1 MKRSIGNTGLA
12 VLAASMLLVTAGC
25 GSGDEAST
33 TTTTKATPSTSTFD
47 GAENKTVV
55 ADLAAAGNFTVLTRL
70 LKAAGLVKTLSGP
83 GPFTVFAPTDQA
95 FEARAADLGVPL
107 EDVLQGLIDDRALLT
122 DMLLYHVVPG
132 NLSAADV
139 VALDGQKVETLSGE
153 KWTVLVD
160 GENVSIKD
168 GFDQDI
174 NVSDVDVAA
183 SNGVIHVVDNVLD
196 GALPGHKR
204 DDAASTTTT
213 TKAIPYASTFDGAA
227 DKTVV
232 ADLAAAGNFT
242 VLTRLLKAV
251 GLVKTLSG
259 PGPFTVFA
267 PTDQAFEAVAADL
280 GIPLED
286 LLQTLIANRALL
298 TDILLYHV
306 VPGNLSAADVV
317 ALDGQKVETLAG
329 EKWTVLVDGENV
341 SVKDGYGQVVNVIDV
356 DVAASNGVIHVVDRP
371 FNGAMPESK

>member
-55 ADLAAAGNFTVLTRL
+55 ADLAAAGNFTVLARL

-83 GPFTVFAPTDQA
+83 GPFTVFAPTDKA
-95 FEARAADLGVPL
+95 FEARAADLGIPL
-107 EDVLQGLIDDRALLT
+107 EDVLQGLIADRALLT

-168 GFDQDI
+168 GFDQDS

-196 GALPGHKR
+196 GALPGHKW
-204 DDAASTTTT
+204 DDAASTTTI
-213 TKAIPYASTFDGAA
+213 TKAIPYTSTFDGAA

-242 VLTRLLKAV
+242 VLTRLLKAA

-267 PTDQAFEAVAADL
+267 PTDKAFEARAADL

-286 LLQTLIANRALL
+286 VLQGLIADRALL
-298 TDILLYHV
+298 TDMLLYHV

>member
-55 ADLAAAGNFTVLTRL
+55 ADLAAAGNFTVLARL

-95 FEARAADLGVPL
+95 FEAVAADLGIPL
-107 EDVLQGLIDDRALLT
+107 EDLLQTLIANRALLT
-122 DMLLYHVVPG
+122 DILLYHVVPG

-168 GFDQDI
+168 GFDQDS

-196 GALPGHKR
+196 GALPGHKW
-204 DDAASTTTT
+204 DDAASTTTI
-213 TKAIPYASTFDGAA
+213 TKAIPYTSTFDGAA

>member
-55 ADLAAAGNFTVLTRL
+55 ADLAAAGNFTVLARL

-95 FEARAADLGVPL
+95 FEARAADLGIPL
-107 EDVLQGLIDDRALLT
+107 EDVLQSLIDDRALLT

-168 GFDQDI
+168 GFDQDS

-196 GALPGHKR
+196 GALPGHKW
-204 DDAASTTTT
+204 DDAASTTTI
-213 TKAIPYASTFDGAA
+213 TKAIPYTSTFDGAA

-242 VLTRLLKAV
+242 VLTRLLKAA

-267 PTDQAFEAVAADL
+267 PTDQAFEARAADL

-286 LLQTLIANRALL
+286 VLQSLIDDRALL
-298 TDILLYHV
+298 TDMLLYHV

>member
-47 GAENKTVV
+47 GAEN
-55 ADLAAAGNFTVLTRL
+55 
-70 LKAAGLVKTLSGP
+70 
-83 GPFTVFAPTDQA
+83 
-95 FEARAADLGVPL
+95 
-107 EDVLQGLIDDRALLT
+107 
-122 DMLLYHVVPG
+122 
-132 NLSAADV
+132 
-139 VALDGQKVETLSGE
+139 
-153 KWTVLVD
+153 
-160 GENVSIKD
+160 
-168 GFDQDI
+168 
-174 NVSDVDVAA
+174 
-183 SNGVIHVVDNVLD
+183 
-196 GALPGHKR
+196 
-204 DDAASTTTT
+204 
-213 TKAIPYASTFDGAA
+213 
-227 DKTVV
+227 KTVV

-317 ALDGQKVETLAG
+317 ALDGQKVETLSGEKWTVLVDGENVSIKDGFDQDSNVSDVDVAASNGVIHVVDNVLDGALPGRNSDDAASTTTTTNATPYTTTFDGAADKTVVADLAAAGNFTVLTRLLKAVGLVKTLSGPGPFTVFAPTDEAFEAAAAYLGVPLEDVLQQLIANRALLTDVLLYHVVPGNLRAADVVALDGQKVETLAG

>member
-55 ADLAAAGNFTVLTRL
+55 ADLAAAGNFTVLARL

-83 GPFTVFAPTDQA
+83 GPFTVFAPTDKA
-95 FEARAADLGVPL
+95 FEARAADLGIPL

-168 GFDQDI
+168 GFDQDS

-196 GALPGHKR
+196 GALPGHKW
-204 DDAASTTTT
+204 DDAASTTTI
-213 TKAIPYASTFDGAA
+213 TKAIPYTSTFDGAA

-306 VPGNLSAADVV
+306 VPGNLRAADVV

>member
-55 ADLAAAGNFTVLTRL
+55 ADLAAAGNFTVLARL

-83 GPFTVFAPTDQA
+83 GPFTVFAPTDKA
-95 FEARAADLGVPL
+95 FEARAADLGIPL

-168 GFDQDI
+168 GFDQDS

-196 GALPGHKR
+196 GALPGHKW
-204 DDAASTTTT
+204 DDAASTTTI
-213 TKAIPYASTFDGAA
+213 TKAIPYTSTFDGAA

>member
-33 TTTTKATPSTSTFD
+33 TTTTKATTSTSTFD

-139 VALDGQKVETLSGE
+139 VALDGQKVENLAGE

-168 GFDQDI
+168 GFEQDS
-174 NVSDVDVAA
+174 NVIDVDVAA

-196 GALPGHKR
+196 GALPGHKW

-213 TKAIPYASTFDGAA
+213 TKAIPYTSTFDGAA

-341 SVKDGYGQVVNVIDV
+341 SVKDGFEQDSNVIDV

>member
-122 DMLLYHVVPG
+122 DMLRYHVVPG

-139 VALDGQKVETLSGE
+139 VALDGQ
-153 KWTVLVD
+153 
-160 GENVSIKD
+160 
-168 GFDQDI
+168 
-174 NVSDVDVAA
+174 
-183 SNGVIHVVDNVLD
+183 
-196 GALPGHKR
+196 
-204 DDAASTTTT
+204 
-213 TKAIPYASTFDGAA
+213 
-227 DKTVV
+227 
-232 ADLAAAGNFT
+232 
-242 VLTRLLKAV
+242 
-251 GLVKTLSG
+251 
-259 PGPFTVFA
+259 
-267 PTDQAFEAVAADL
+267 
-280 GIPLED
+280 
-286 LLQTLIANRALL
+286 
-298 TDILLYHV
+298 
-306 VPGNLSAADVV
+306 
-317 ALDGQKVETLAG
+317 
-329 EKWTVLVDGENV
+329 
-341 SVKDGYGQVVNVIDV
+341 
-356 DVAASNGVIHVVDRP
+356 
-371 FNGAMPESK
+371 

>member
-55 ADLAAAGNFTVLTRL
+55 ADLAPAGNFTVLTRL

-267 PTDQAFEAVAADL
+267 PTDQAFEARAADL
-280 GIPLED
+280 GVPLED
-286 LLQTLIANRALL
+286 VLQGLIDDRALL
-298 TDILLYHV
+298 TDMLLYHV

>member
-33 TTTTKATPSTSTFD
+33 TTTTKAIPYTSTFD
-47 GAENKTVV
+47 GAADKTVV

-122 DMLLYHVVPG
+122 DML
-132 NLSAADV
+132 
-139 VALDGQKVETLSGE
+139 
-153 KWTVLVD
+153 
-160 GENVSIKD
+160 
-168 GFDQDI
+168 
-174 NVSDVDVAA
+174 
-183 SNGVIHVVDNVLD
+183 
-196 GALPGHKR
+196 R
-204 DDAASTTTT
+204 
-213 TKAIPYASTFDGAA
+213 
-227 DKTVV
+227 
-232 ADLAAAGNFT
+232 
-242 VLTRLLKAV
+242 
-251 GLVKTLSG
+251 
-259 PGPFTVFA
+259 
-267 PTDQAFEAVAADL
+267 
-280 GIPLED
+280 
-286 LLQTLIANRALL
+286 
-298 TDILLYHV
+298 YHV

-356 DVAASNGVIHVVDRP
+356 DAKEGIRHIAP
-371 FNGAMPESK
+371 PQQ

>member
-70 LKAAGLVKTLSGP
+70 LKAVGLVKTLSGP

-122 DMLLYHVVPG
+122 DML
-132 NLSAADV
+132 
-139 VALDGQKVETLSGE
+139 
-153 KWTVLVD
+153 
-160 GENVSIKD
+160 
-168 GFDQDI
+168 
-174 NVSDVDVAA
+174 
-183 SNGVIHVVDNVLD
+183 
-196 GALPGHKR
+196 R
-204 DDAASTTTT
+204 
-213 TKAIPYASTFDGAA
+213 
-227 DKTVV
+227 
-232 ADLAAAGNFT
+232 
-242 VLTRLLKAV
+242 
-251 GLVKTLSG
+251 
-259 PGPFTVFA
+259 
-267 PTDQAFEAVAADL
+267 
-280 GIPLED
+280 
-286 LLQTLIANRALL
+286 
-298 TDILLYHV
+298 YHV

>member
-55 ADLAAAGNFTVLTRL
+55 ADLAAAGNFTVLARL

-83 GPFTVFAPTDQA
+83 GPFTVFAPTDKA

-107 EDVLQGLIDDRALLT
+107 EDVLQGMIADPALLRA
-122 DMLLYHVVPG
+122 MLLYHVVPG
-132 NLSAADV
+132 NLRAADV

-168 GFDQDI
+168 GFDQDS

-196 GALPGHKR
+196 GALPGHTW
-204 DDAASTTTT
+204 DDAASTTTI
-213 TKAIPYASTFDGAA
+213 TKAIPYTSTFDGAA

>member
-1 MKRSIGNTGLA
+1 MKRSIRNTGLA
-12 VLAASMLLVTAGC
+12 VLAASLLFVTGGC

-33 TTTTKATPSTSTFD
+33 PTSTEATPSTSTFD
-47 GAENKTVV
+47 GAEDKTVV
-55 ADLAAAGNFTVLTRL
+55 ADLAAAGNFTALTRL
-70 LKAAGLVKTLSGP
+70 LKAAGLVKKLSGP
-83 GPFTVFAPTDQA
+83 GPFTVFAPTDKA

-107 EDVLQGLIDDRALLT
+107 EDVLQGMIADPVLLRAI
-122 DMLLYHVVPG
+122 LLYHVVPG
-132 NLSAADV
+132 NLRAADV

-168 GFDQDI
+168 GFDQDSNVI
-174 NVSDVDVAA
+174 NVDVAA

-196 GALPGHKR
+196 GALPGPNS

-213 TKAIPYASTFDGAA
+213 TKATPYSNTFDGAA

-232 ADLAAAGNFT
+232 ADLAAAGDFT
-242 VLTRLLKAV
+242 VLTRLLKAA

-267 PTDQAFEAVAADL
+267 PTDQAFEAAAADL
-280 GIPLED
+280 GVPLED
-286 LLQTLIANRALL
+286 MLQTLIANRALL
-298 TDILLYHV
+298 TDVLLYHV
-306 VPGNLSAADVV
+306 VPGNLRAADVV

-341 SVKDGYGQVVNVIDV
+341 SIKDGYGQVINVIDV

>member
-55 ADLAAAGNFTVLTRL
+55 ADLAAAGNFTVLARL

-83 GPFTVFAPTDQA
+83 GPFTVFAPTDKA
-95 FEARAADLGVPL
+95 FEARAADLGIPL

>member
-55 ADLAAAGNFTVLTRL
+55 ADLAAAGNFTVLARL

-83 GPFTVFAPTDQA
+83 GPFTVFAPTDKA
-95 FEARAADLGVPL
+95 FEARAADLGIPL

-168 GFDQDI
+168 GFDQDS

-196 GALPGHKR
+196 GALPGHKW
-204 DDAASTTTT
+204 DDAASTTTI
-213 TKAIPYASTFDGAA
+213 TKAIPYTSTFDGAA

-329 EKWTVLVDGENV
+329 EKWTVLVDGENA

>member
-1 MKRSIGNTGLA
+1 MKRSIRNTGLA
-12 VLAASMLLVTAGC
+12 VLAASLLFVTGGC

-33 TTTTKATPSTSTFD
+33 TTTTEATPSTSTFD
-47 GAENKTVV
+47 GAADKTVV
-55 ADLAAAGNFTVLTRL
+55 ADLAAAGNFTALTRL
-70 LKAAGLVKTLSGP
+70 LKAAGLVKKLSGP
-83 GPFTVFAPTDQA
+83 GPFTVFAPTDKA
-95 FEARAADLGVPL
+95 FEARAADLGVPV
-107 EDVLQGLIDDRALLT
+107 EDVLQGMIADPVLLRAI
-122 DMLLYHVVPG
+122 LLYHVVPG
-132 NLSAADV
+132 NLRAADV

-168 GFDQDI
+168 GFDQDSNVI
-174 NVSDVDVAA
+174 NVDVAA

-196 GALPGHKR
+196 GALPGPNS

-213 TKAIPYASTFDGAA
+213 TKATPYSNTFDGAA

-232 ADLAAAGNFT
+232 ADLAAAGDFT
-242 VLTRLLKAV
+242 VLTRLLKAA

-267 PTDQAFEAVAADL
+267 PTDQAFEAAAADL
-280 GIPLED
+280 GVPLED
-286 LLQTLIANRALL
+286 VLQTLIANRALL
-298 TDILLYHV
+298 TDVLLYHV
-306 VPGNLSAADVV
+306 VPGNLRAADVV

-341 SVKDGYGQVVNVIDV
+341 SIKDGYGQVINVIDV

>member
-95 FEARAADLGVPL
+95 FEAVAADLGIPL
-107 EDVLQGLIDDRALLT
+107 EDLLQTLIANRALLT
-122 DMLLYHVVPG
+122 DILLYHVVPG

-168 GFDQDI
+168 GFDQDS

-196 GALPGHKR
+196 GALPGRKW

-213 TKAIPYASTFDGAA
+213 TKAIPYTSTFDGAA

-242 VLTRLLKAV
+242 VLTRLLKAA